1 VLYVGPPSSFFERCS
16 QVLVDSVQHLQVW
29 QFQKPDLLIAHLA
42 EHETNPWLVVID
54 SEADE
59 GNMEALDWIKS
70 HSAFHFTPVIALT
83 GNGIDS
89 SAKGISR
96 GAFGCIK
103 SFENCES
110 FEIQLKRRIKL
121 ELNSAELLELDQ
133 IFQDELVS
141 RVESCMQF
149 LEKFDEQNI
158 RRMSHAFHTIK
169 GSAKALEFPALAS
182 FMHSAEGFMEQ
193 MRLAGGLALP
203 KTQEIIRAIL
213 SYLKQSAEAMS
224 ARTLLPAPAPELMQ
238 VLAGAADVEIRQQV
252 PTVSMQNLASP
263 QRQTSYLR
271 ISEEKLNELE
281 TRLRHLLEIRMRMN
295 RFSHQLKSEFSDEPF
310 VGDLEALVEELQ
322 KESADSLELIMNLR
336 LVPVLRLKAF
346 AERVLFETT
355 LQLNKVARLDYQSPQ
370 ALAVEPRIFECL
382 ENAALHLIRNA
393 VDHGL
398 EDIEIRARTGK
409 DPIGRMGLEF
419 REFGPDK
426 IMAVF
431 EDDGRG
437 IDIEG
442 IRSAVVRRG
451 ALTSDTLDKMK
462 PQEIAQLVF
471 SENLS
476 TLQVPSEISGRG
488 IGLSLV
494 KQQISELGGIIEL
507 YFEEGRGS
515 RFTVVLPRVLKTK

>member
-1 VLYVGPPSSFFERCS
+1 
-16 QVLVDSVQHLQVW
+16 
-29 QFQKPDLLIAHLA
+29 
-42 EHETNPWLVVID
+42 
-54 SEADE
+54 
-59 GNMEALDWIKS
+59 M
-70 HSAFHFTPVIALT
+70 
-83 GNGIDS
+83 
-89 SAKGISR
+89 
-96 GAFGCIK
+96 
-103 SFENCES
+103 
-110 FEIQLKRRIKL
+110 
-121 ELNSAELLELDQ
+121 
-133 IFQDELVS
+133 
-141 RVESCMQF
+141 
-149 LEKFDEQNI
+149 
-158 RRMSHAFHTIK
+158 
-169 GSAKALEFPALAS
+169 
-182 FMHSAEGFMEQ
+182 
-193 MRLAGGLALP
+193 
-203 KTQEIIRAIL
+203 
-213 SYLKQSAEAMS
+213 
-224 ARTLLPAPAPELMQ
+224 
-238 VLAGAADVEIRQQV
+238 
-252 PTVSMQNLASP
+252 
-263 QRQTSYLR
+263 
-271 ISEEKLNELE
+271 
-281 TRLRHLLEIRMRMN
+281 
-295 RFSHQLKSEFSDEPF
+295 
-310 VGDLEALVEELQ
+310 
-322 KESADSLELIMNLR
+322 
-336 LVPVLRLKAF
+336 AF